1 MKQLIQNIATSISLP
16 RALARRLVLLLAV
29 LLVGVGQAWGLRYA
43 KAEAQSSPSEGGL
56 VYVSKSNGTPSYSN
70 SSDESTNY
78 NGKLGTQTF
87 TFYYSAQANSP
98 YVFRGWA
105 NSANTNSVVS
115 TTREKW
121 SQQVSA
127 DWHNDVVWNPAT
139 ITRYALFAR
148 MTADVS
154 SWSAG
159 DVNVDA
165 SASKTIT
172 ITHAHADK
180 ITASITNDSDGSFKI
195 IQNNQQKTSITA
207 VSNSVGLNT
216 YSFTVSF
223 LPQSAGSKTA
233 TLVIHS
239 NYTGLSNI
247 EIPLSGTGVKLDQT
261 LTWDDQVVP
270 NEYLLIGNTRS
281 CTATSSISGLPI
293 TYSSNK
299 PSILSIDQ
307 NTGSLTANAVGTDVT
322 ITATQVGNYKYNSI
336 SITRKFDVKSKLV
349 PEFTPNPTPDTSPN
363 IYNVK
368 VDDNIVFSL
377 TNVSPIAD
385 GHFTFTATKDN
396 YGNDIVSFS
405 RVGDVLTV
413 RAIHEGTTTLTLNQ
427 EETFSSPYIFAK
439 SATYTINVTKYDN
452 TLSTTL
458 STQSLLV
465 EGTSNVSFNYIN
477 SDASGI
483 DVSITNV
490 VLSTPSLAVGS
501 NVITYVDGVITAQ
514 NAGTATITFSQPATN
529 KYTSYSQSFDITVDK
544 RTPSMTWNAAVPY
557 YFNETYPNPSYTS
570 IFTLSGD
577 AALIDNY
584 TSSDTDV
591 ATFVDGV
598 VTTYNVDRTTTLSVH
613 LVENYKWN
621 SQTFT
626 KTIRPVRAN
635 NHVPFTYNE
644 GMYNDGS
651 ITVENVT
658 DYSTSWSNSD
668 NGVKMYSPGIGGIGH
683 TADPW
688 NDKYITI
695 HFAGIPD
702 KLSFQF
708 KVVIEGFIGATDVEW
723 YVLEGAEDE
732 GGNPIWG
739 ERVWESTSGATS
751 WQNTSSI
758 QLQPTTRYLRMCY
771 SGNFSGYFKD
781 ITVTELH
788 QFKADPSSVD
798 FGKHGVHDGAFEE
811 FVAFSHANAGYTTNV
826 TLIGANASH
835 FRVSSPVVSNTGG
848 DKMGTEYFTVT
859 YIGGGLE
866 NGFVSDSVGKHTA
879 TLRFADQLGN
889 VKEIPITGERVK
901 KSVPIFTWNPDG
913 ETFYYNESVPNIFI
927 TNNSETEL
935 TISSTNSSCADL
947 QLETNG
953 TYTLLIGNSGT
964 ATITISQEEN
974 ENWEPITMIYPVK
987 PRTKP
992 SLGVPFA
999 INNETYYD
1007 KKSSMSSNETIEWDD
1022 RNKRISLGV
1031 LIWGGFNWNKKYVE
1045 YEFFGQPDSLFFKY
1059 KTGEPAVTGS
1069 GWRVEES
1076 SNGTSWTKAWSSSDN
1091 STTEKS
1097 VQIALKQS
1105 TRFIRLCY
1113 SSNFAGYF
1121 YDIRVTA
1128 LDGIYYMRTPGK
1140 EYKYLSRGG
1149 SNGTQAVVDDY
1160 GIAVRINKTTSDNT
1174 NYYSQLQ
1181 YIDQYESN
1189 HKFLYRNGSAVYTDG
1204 SNNYRFKEEI
1214 VDAAK
1219 KELRL
1224 KDGSNYLAVNSNST
1238 LEMSSATTNWILEP
1252 YYEHAGRMQK
1262 LKDVQAIEAGR
1273 EFGVEV
1279 PDEPHMKELFIVNDY
1294 IQTAIDL
1301 GDQNNPHN
1309 DAYNY
1314 EVGELYNVYST
1325 PKFAYSVSV
1334 DTGLYCLTFKAFQ
1347 RMTLNPAAYMAYQAG
1362 YENGVAYVYA
1372 RNGDNECRTKIGS
1385 VYDSYENK
1393 DFNVYN
1399 NPGTVVEAWNDYNP
1413 KYGVYYPNGRF
1424 AAQEAFNIV
1433 GRYENNVYI
1442 YVHHEAG
1449 DPEGKGTIYYGLY
1462 SPSNGNCE
1470 NWLCY
1475 QDNGFSLVRLTRK
1488 EFTFDGRKDSNWK
1501 DGDNWWCGDI
1511 DNRGTVPEK
1520 MHKVV
1525 IAAPAVVGDGA
1536 NAGAYKITFDPEVQ
1550 NSSVTVAAGGSLS
1563 VREGGF
1569 EGDTWNKLVLEAD
1582 ETGQTGALLLHPEIK
1597 TMPYA
1602 TVQFYSTIANK
1613 KTDKEWLWQYI
1624 GTPIKNPDTN
1634 EHILYQCWLYQYSIE
1649 NDEWTNAGNW
1659 GHMEPFRGYAFTRD
1673 NYRSS
1678 GPRFGFCGQLNDAKR
1693 KEQPLYYVVKDGNV
1707 HNENQL
1713 ANSWTAPIRLS
1724 NFTAEDFIGV
1734 EPNIYYY
1741 PRDGKG
1747 SVTSIAPFSAEYTGS
1762 EIIPA
1767 MQGFFVRTK
1776 EWTEHKL
1783 ILDYKRLVWEF
1794 EKEGAFKNEPL
1805 KAPSRERDT
1814 NDELLSR
1821 VCINL
1826 MSADSIPDH
1835 LYLIE
1840 KEGEGFSRDFT
1851 EGYDAPKYFVD
1862 GLPCIYTY
1870 ETSGTHLAVSATDDV
1885 VGTYLAINTGASQN
1899 YTLTFSK
1906 VIGEGLG
1913 LRDLVTNTIVPI
1925 TEGMQYAFTAPA
1937 NSSPMLRFVVVE
1949 HEETPQWNNNNG
1961 TSLEDVGGEFKIW
1974 QSGEILSVIG
1984 AGSHASLRLY
1994 DAAGKLILSEFF
2006 NEATAINLNALPTGV
2021 YMVQVNDKTEKVLR

>member
-1 MKQLIQNIATSISLP
+1 MKQLIQNITTSFSLP
-16 RALARRLVLLLAV
+16 RTLARRLVLLLAA
-29 LLVGVGQAWGLRYA
+29 LLVGVGNIWGTRQATVHVN
-43 KAEAQSSPSEGGL
+43 SEPADGGY
-56 VYVSKSNGTPSYSN
+56 VYVGKNNSAPSSWSLTSDDAQYYEFLPVKSTTYA
-70 SSDESTNY
+70 
-78 NGKLGTQTF
+78 
-87 TFYYSAQANSP
+87 FYLFANKKINTDNEK
-98 YVFRGWA
+98 YAFRGWA
-105 NSANTNSVVS
+105 SSRNTNSVLSQNSPWNVQLTASGVNWPEKTYYAIFAYIKSNTSSWDAGSANVESS
-115 TTREKW
+115 TT
-121 SQQVSA
+121 SPNIQIS
-127 DWHNDVVWNPAT
+127 
-139 ITRYALFAR
+139 Y
-148 MTADVS
+148 
-154 SWSAG
+154 
-159 DVNVDA
+159 
-165 SASKTIT
+165 
-172 ITHAHADK
+172 AHAGQV
-180 ITASITNDSDGSFKI
+180 TAYITNDDEGNFSVTSLNASSSGEGSVSTNIYVTFRP
-195 IQNNQQKTSITA
+195 KTSGSKSAKLIIN
-207 VSNSVGLNT
+207 SNYVGL
-216 YSFTVSF
+216 SD
-223 LPQSAGSKTA
+223 
-233 TLVIHS
+233 
-239 NYTGLSNI
+239 I
-247 EIPLSGTGVKLDQT
+247 EISLSGTGVKLNQT
-261 LTWDDQVVP
+261 LTWDNPVVP
-270 NEYLLIGNTRS
+270 NEYLLIGDTHS
-281 CTATSSISGLPI
+281 CTATSSINGMPI
-293 TYSSNK
+293 TYSSDK
-299 PSILSIDQ
+299 PSMLSIDQ
-307 NTGSLTANAVGTDVT
+307 NTGLLTANAVGSDIT
-322 ITATQVGNYKYNSI
+322 ITATQAGNYKYNPQ

-349 PEFTPNPTPDTSPN
+349 PEFAPNPTPDTSPN

-368 VDDNIVFSL
+368 VDAEIVFSL

-385 GHFTFTATKDN
+385 DNFTFTATKDN
-396 YGNDIVSFS
+396 GNDVVSCS
-405 RVGDVLTV
+405 RTGNVLTV

-626 KTIRPVRAN
+626 KMIRPVRAN

-644 GMYNDGS
+644 AMYNDGS
-651 ITVENVT
+651 ITLEKVASRGTEC
-658 DYSTSWSNSD
+658 SGQELHL
-668 NGVKMYSPGIGGIGH
+668 NGYAG
-683 TADPW
+683 ADIALPPYKSEAW
-688 NDKYITI
+688 DDKYIVI

-702 KLSFQF
+702 LLSF
-708 KVVIEGFIGATDVEW
+708 KYRINSPIATEIEW
-723 YVLEGAEDE
+723 YILEGAEAED
-732 GGNPIWG
+732 GSVIWG
-739 ERVWESTSGATS
+739 DRVWDGSFNTTS
-751 WQNTSSI
+751 WQSFSK
-758 QLQPTTRYLRMCY
+758 QLQPTTRFLKFCY
-771 SGNFSGYFKD
+771 SGNYSGYFKD

-826 TLIGANASH
+826 TLTGANASH

-866 NGFVSDSVGKHTA
+866 NGFLTDSVGVHTA
-879 TLRFADQLGN
+879 TLHFEDQLGN
-889 VKEIPITGERVK
+889 VKDVSLSGERVK

-913 ETFYYNESVPNIFI
+913 ETFYYNESVPNIFT
-927 TNNSETEL
+927 TNNSDTEL
-935 TISSTNSSCADL
+935 TITSSNSSCAKL
-947 QLETNG
+947 QLEENG
-953 TYTLLIGNSGT
+953 TYTLIMGNSGT
-964 ATITISQEEN
+964 AAITISQEGN

-999 INNETYYD
+999 INNETYYN
-1007 KKSSMSSNETIEWDD
+1007 KKSSMSENETIEWDD
-1022 RNKRISLGV
+1022 SNKRISLGV
-1031 LIWGGFNWNKKYVE
+1031 LIWGGFNWDKKYVE
-1045 YEFFGQPDSLFFKY
+1045 YEFYGQPDSLFFKY

-1121 YDIRVTA
+1121 YNIRVTA
-1128 LDGIYYMRTPGK
+1128 LDGIYYMRTPGE

-1174 NYYSQLQ
+1174 NNYSQLQ

-1252 YYEHAGRMQK
+1252 YYEHAERMQK
-1262 LKDVQAIEAGR
+1262 LKDIQAIEAAR
-1273 EFGVEV
+1273 EFNIEV

-1347 RMTLNPAAYMAYQAG
+1347 RMALNPAAYMAYQAG

-1424 AAQEAFNIV
+1424 AAQEAFKIV

-1462 SPSNGNCE
+1462 SPSNGNCG

-1501 DGDNWWCGDI
+1501 DGENWWYGDI
-1511 DNRGTVPEK
+1511 NNRGTVPEK

-1525 IAAPAVVGDGA
+1525 IAAQAVVRDGD
-1536 NAGAYKITFDPEVQ
+1536 NAGAYKITFDPQAQ
-1550 NSSVTVAAGGSLS
+1550 NSSVKVSAGGSLS

-1569 EGDTWNKLVLEAD
+1569 EGDAWNKLILEAD
-1582 ETGQTGALLLHPEIK
+1582 ETGKTGALLLHPEIK

-1794 EKEGAFKNEPL
+1794 EKEGSFKNEPL
-1805 KAPSRERDT
+1805 KAPSRERGGD
-1814 NDELLSR
+1814 NEELLSR
-1821 VCINL
+1821 VRIDM
-1826 MSADSIPDH
+1826 MSSDSIPDH

-1885 VGTYLAINTGASQN
+1885 VGTYLAINTNASQN